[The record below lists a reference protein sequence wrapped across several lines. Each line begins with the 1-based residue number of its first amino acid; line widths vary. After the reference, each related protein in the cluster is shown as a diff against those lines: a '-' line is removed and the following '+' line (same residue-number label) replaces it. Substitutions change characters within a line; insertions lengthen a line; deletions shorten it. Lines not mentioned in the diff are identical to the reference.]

1 MDFLILRYISNI
13 FVLTPTIQGQEEK
26 YFNEIAVIIWYDQER
41 RQSLNIV
48 ERDLLM
54 DNRVW
59 LDTIRGDLPGRSAY
73 VCTGQWY
80 PPLGD
85 QDLGRH
91 RPRPALGR

>member
-1 MDFLILRYISNI
+1 MARNTRDFLILRYISNI
-13 FVLTPTIQGQEEK
+13 FVLPPTSQGQKEK

-54 DNRVW
+54 DNRVQ

-73 VCTGQWY
+73 V
-80 PPLGD
+80 
-85 QDLGRH
+85 
-91 RPRPALGR
+91 